1 MQCGGGYT
9 NAVGSWGLN
18 DADRDSQLV
27 HVCGEQST
35 ITKMHW
41 LKLDPYRYQTES

>member
-1 MQCGGGYT
+1 MCLAQGGRLHKHCGFLGAQT
-9 NAVGSWGLN
+9 DN
-18 DADRDSQLV
+18 Q
-27 HVCGEQST
+27 HVCVHGEGRT